1 MCELIFISWCAKH
14 TPTPN
19 FISVSRQRRYGKDS
33 VQLSSVT
40 ELYPTLCDPMDCSM
54 PGFSVHHQLP
64 ELTQTLVHWVG
75 DAIQPSHP
83 LSSISP
89 PTFNL
94 PSIRVFSKSQ
104 FFTSGGQSI
113 GVSASASVLPMN
125 IQGWFP
131 LGLTGE
137 ISLQSKRLSRVS
149 SSTTVW
155 KHQFFGAQPSIWS
168 SSHIHTGLLEKL

>member
-1 MCELIFISWCAKH
+1 MPPCQVPGLSILPGGWLLLFIAQSC
-14 TPTPN
+14 
-19 FISVSRQRRYGKDS
+19 
-33 VQLSSVT
+33 L
-40 ELYPTLCDPMDCSM
+40 TLCNLMDCSM
-54 PGFSVHHQLP
+54 PGFPVLHHLL
-64 ELTQTLVHWVG
+64 EFAQTYVYWVG

-83 LSSISP
+83 LLL
-89 PTFNL
+89 L
-94 PSIRVFSKSQ
+94 PSNIRSIRVFSNES